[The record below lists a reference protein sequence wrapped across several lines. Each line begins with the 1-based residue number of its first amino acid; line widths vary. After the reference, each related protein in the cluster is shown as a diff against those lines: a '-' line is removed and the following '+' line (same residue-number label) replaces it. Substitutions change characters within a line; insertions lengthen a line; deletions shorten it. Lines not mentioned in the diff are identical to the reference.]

1 MPKIA
6 KRERLTLS
14 DLERML
20 QKRRSEIATLARERD
35 QLRDRIATIDGKL
48 RALAGKASANAIFSR
63 RGRGRNPMSLVSTL
77 TNVLSQ
83 AKKPLKVGE
92 ILEKVQASGYHSK
105 AVNFRGLVNQTLIKQ
120 RKLFANAGRGL
131 YQMK

>member
-1 MPKIA
+1 
-6 KRERLTLS
+6 
-14 DLERML
+14 
-20 QKRRSEIATLARERD
+20 
-35 QLRDRIATIDGKL
+35 
-48 RALAGKASANAIFSR
+48 
-63 RGRGRNPMSLVSTL
+63 MSLVSTL